1 MSEDWPEDQTVRGRN
16 LVGETA
22 NRLRDLV
29 FAAKPGSRAGS
40 LRDLAK
46 SLGVGIV
53 TLQKAARVL
62 EHEGLL
68 EGRRG
73 PGGGYYGTRPD
84 GAAVER
90 SIAAYLRTN
99 PSSFE
104 EALDITSLLFNELV
118 PAAAGCDDPA
128 LREELSA
135 LAGQINGCDTDDL
148 RGAFEGA
155 FQDLL
160 FRMVDRPLF
169 KLLTLVTL
177 RVSQIQ
183 PHRLLQHDV
192 DAEARWKQGRHR
204 IIAAILARDRALA
217 RFEADR
223 SNRQVV
229 LERLR
234 ARQASGVVLP
244 VPAG

>member
-1 MSEDWPEDQTVRGRN
+1 MQVDWAGGESSQRRN

-22 NRLRDLV
+22 DRLRDMV
-29 FAAKPGSRAGS
+29 FALEPGSLAGS

-46 SLGVGIV
+46 TLGVGIV

-84 GAAVER
+84 GAAIAR

-104 EALDITSLLFNELV
+104 EAVDITSVLFNELV
-118 PAAAGCDDPA
+118 PAAAGCEDPA
-128 LREELSA
+128 LREELRV
-135 LAGQINGCDTDDL
+135 LAAQIDDCDTDTL
-148 RGAFEGA
+148 RGAFESA
-155 FQDLL
+155 FQELL

-177 RVSQIQ
+177 RVSHVQ
-183 PHRLLQHDV
+183 PGHVLRHDTE
-192 DAEARWKQGRHR
+192 AEAQWKLGRHR
-204 IIAAILARDRALA
+204 IVAAILQQDPELA
-217 RFEADR
+217 RFEANR

-234 ARQASGVVLP
+234 ARLATNV
-244 VPAG
+244 

>member
-1 MSEDWPEDQTVRGRN
+1 MEEDLRSAQPRN

-29 FAAKPGSRAGS
+29 FASAPGSLAGS
-40 LRDLAK
+40 LKDLAA

-118 PAAAGCDDPA
+118 PAAAGCGDAA
-128 LREELSA
+128 LRDALRA
-135 LAGQINGCDTDDL
+135 LAGQIDGCDTDEA
-148 RGAFEGA
+148 RGAFESA

-177 RVSQIQ
+177 RVSELQ
-183 PHRLLQHDV
+183 PHRLLRHDE
-192 DAEARWKQGRHR
+192 DAERQWKLGRHR
-204 IIAAILARDRALA
+204 IIDAILAGDQQLA

-234 ARQASGVVLP
+234 ARQVG
-244 VPAG
+244 GG